1 MDTAREQHATALLFN
16 GTVLVAGGF
25 SGSATSFT
33 PNASAEIYDPFAG
46 TFRPTGSSTQ
56 ALVGFLSPVPVLSDG
71 SVFVAQ
77 GSGPG
82 TVQIYSPTTGTFRVT
97 GNMSASQFVPQTAL
111 LPDGTVLLVG
121 GQLSFP
127 GVSSSAEIFYPANT
141 VPISITSV
149 LPTALLN
156 VPYTQQLQEKGVVGA
171 LTWTVSTG
179 TLPTGLTLSSTG
191 LLSGTPTTVG
201 VSQFTVQV
209 TDSSAPPRT
218 SSTNF
223 IVAVVPPLTV
233 LPTLPTANPGVAY
246 NQSILAAGAAPP
258 LTFALTAR
266 ALPTR
271 LTIAGNR
278 TLARP
283 PTSVGTFTFTLQVTD
298 SSPPRVVV
306 TQTVSLPL
314 PPPLPLV
321 TSTLPQSQVA
331 TPSHPTL
338 PPPP

>member
-1 MDTAREQHATALLFN
+1 MT
-16 GTVLVAGGF
+16 
-25 SGSATSFT
+25 TSQVG
-33 PNASAEIYDPFAG
+33 P
-46 TFRPTGSSTQ
+46 Q
-56 ALVGFLSPVPVLSDG
+56 AVS
-71 SVFVAQ
+71 
-77 GSGPG
+77 
-82 TVQIYSPTTGTFRVT
+82 
-97 GNMSASQFVPQTAL
+97 
-111 LPDGTVLLVG
+111 LPDGTILVTG
-121 GQLSFP
+121 GGDSSNN
-127 GVSSSAEIFYPANT
+127 GVANAEIFYPAGT

-156 VPYTQQLQEKGVVGA
+156 VPYTQQLQEKGGVGA

-258 LTFALTAR
+258 LTFALTAG
-266 ALPTR
+266 ALPTG
-271 LTIAGNR
+271 LTMASNG
-278 TLARP
+278 TVSGTT
-283 PTSVGTFTFTLQVTD
+283 TSVGTFTFTVQVTD
-298 SSPPRVVV
+298 SSTPRVVV
-306 TQTVSLPL
+306 TQTVSLTVA
-314 PPPLPLV
+314 PPLAIV
-321 TSTLPQSQVA
+321 TSTLPNGQVGTPYNA
-331 TPSHPTL
+331 TITTTGGSGTLVFGLVSGTL
-338 PPPP
+338 PSGLTLSPQGVLSGTPTAASSFTFTIAAADSSAQPQLAQQSYTITIASLVISSLAVQPSSPTILVGGVQQFIALGTLPD